1 MADQKT
7 LRELAAPDINYNS
20 LCIKYPNVVV
30 AFELK
35 SGLIHLLP
43 KFSGLSGED
52 PHRHLKEFQVVC
64 STPLR
69 PEGIT
74 EDHIKLR
81 TFPFSLQG
89 AAKDWLYY
97 LQPNTVASWTDLK
110 KLFLEKYFP
119 ASRAASIR
127 KEICGIRQCDSESLF
142 EYWERFKQLVSSC
155 PQHQIS
161 EQLLIQYFYEG
172 LLPMD
177 RNILD
182 AASGGALVDKTPAAA
197 KALIE
202 NMSLNSQQFTTRS
215 NSVVLTKGVNE
226 IQASPP
232 NKAIEIRLDELTS
245 LVKQLALGKT
255 RAAERVCGICTSP
268 EHPTDICPI
277 LQDESITELP
287 QAYAVNVYNQGNN
300 QNRYNAPDLS
310 TNRYHPNWRNHPNLQ
325 YATSGSSLEDIV
337 KQLAAQIQTTNAS
350 MNDLKTLVGQLV
362 TTMNQMQTQSSRNLP
377 DQTVPNPNVS
387 AITLRSGKEVDAAVE
402 ASVDNSGEKN
412 DKNNKNKSTPTPAPT
427 PTPEL
432 DEDEEQSIPLPFPQ
446 RAVKSKRE
454 HQFDMDREILDVF
467 KKVEVNIPL
476 LEAIKQIP
484 KYAKL
489 LKEMCTNKRKL
500 KGNSRVNMSRN
511 VSAIIH
517 QTDLPEKCEDLGV
530 FTVPCTIGTTEFGSC
545 MLDLGSSINVMP
557 TSIYNSLSLGPLQP
571 TGLVIQL
578 ANRSITRPKGI
589 IEDVLVKVNDLI
601 FPADFYILDMERE
614 TSSSKGTLILGRP
627 FMRTARAKIDAYA
640 GTLSMA
646 FGNRVIRFN
655 LFDAMKHPHEEH
667 SVFALDL
674 FDGLIDNECA
684 DEFINGFPSIVGF
697 DDTFTSQDS
706 TNIEICSVYAK
717 INDNHV
723 ATNSTDT
730 ISTYTSTSNTITV
743 ANIDILGGS
752 STIPQESKVQSDLD
766 ELYAALGIDQSAEIF
781 SCECGICNVCLE
793 INAAILGEDI
803 LMLTTT
809 CAEIQTNSITLEVDT
824 KNVDF
829 SRKQLLPIVEKLLVE
844 PLIKPHDKQLFF
856 TIYASLPPIL
866 SDSQAQFGFSVFHV
880 FVIAG
885 PPYFVLLYKFTW
897 YLLFLVSCVRSA
909 ERPPPKPPDMDF
921 PAATA

>member
-1 MADQKT
+1 
-7 LRELAAPDINYNS
+7 
-20 LCIKYPNVVV
+20 
-30 AFELK
+30 
-35 SGLIHLLP
+35 
-43 KFSGLSGED
+43 
-52 PHRHLKEFQVVC
+52 
-64 STPLR
+64 
-69 PEGIT
+69 
-74 EDHIKLR
+74 
-81 TFPFSLQG
+81 
-89 AAKDWLYY
+89 
-97 LQPNTVASWTDLK
+97 
-110 KLFLEKYFP
+110 
-119 ASRAASIR
+119 
-127 KEICGIRQCDSESLF
+127 
-142 EYWERFKQLVSSC
+142 
-155 PQHQIS
+155 
-161 EQLLIQYFYEG
+161 
-172 LLPMD
+172 
-177 RNILD
+177 
-182 AASGGALVDKTPAAA
+182 
-197 KALIE
+197 
-202 NMSLNSQQFTTRS
+202 MSLNSQQFTTRS
-215 NSVVLTKGVNE
+215 NSVVLKKGVNE

-255 RAAERVCGICTSP
+255 QTVGRVCGICTPP
-268 EHPTDICPI
+268 EHPTNIYPI

-287 QAYAVNVYNQGNN
+287 QAYAANLYNQGNN
-300 QNRYNAPDLS
+300 QNRYNAPDLY

-325 YATSGSSLEDIV
+325 YGNPPAQQQLQSPLPQPAQNMPPPAVATSGSSLEDIV
-337 KQLAAQIQTTNAS
+337 KQLTVQIQTTNAS
-350 MNDLKTLVGQLV
+350 MNDLKTQVGQLV

-377 DQTVPNPNVS
+377 GQTVPNPNVS

-412 DKNNKNKSTPTPAPT
+412 DKNNKNKSTPTP
-427 PTPEL
+427 TPEL

-446 RAVKSKRE
+446 RTVKSKRE
-454 HQFDMDREILDVF
+454 HQFDMDMEILDVF

-578 ANRSITRPKGI
+578 ANRSITRPK
-589 IEDVLVKVNDLI
+589 
-601 FPADFYILDMERE
+601 
-614 TSSSKGTLILGRP
+614 
-627 FMRTARAKIDAYA
+627 
-640 GTLSMA
+640 
-646 FGNRVIRFN
+646 
-655 LFDAMKHPHEEH
+655 
-667 SVFALDL
+667 DL

-697 DDTFTSQDS
+697 DDTFTGQDC

-730 ISTYTSTSNTITV
+730 INTET
-743 ANIDILGGS
+743 G
-752 STIPQESKVQSDLD
+752 PQESKVQSDLD

-803 LMLTTT
+803 LMLPTT
-809 CAEIQTNSITLEVDT
+809 CAQIQENSIAVDFDT
-824 KNVDF
+824 KSVDLSYHRPF
-829 SRKQLLPIVEKLLVE
+829 SIAKKLLVE
-844 PLIKPHDKQLFF
+844 PLIKPHNMQLFF

-885 PPYFVLLYKFTW
+885 PPYFVLLYKFTC
-897 YLLFLVSCVRSA
+897 YLLFLVSCVHSA

-921 PAATA
+921 PAATT